1 MNLTKTPSPMNMLR
15 TLHTA
20 VRYGGSGTV
29 LIIGGLDQNGNVLG
43 SAEIFYPATGAFVAL
58 AGQLN
63 TPRYD
68 AAAVVTANGA
78 VLIFGGI
85 GAGVTYLSSVEIFV
99 PGSGRP
105 EVTGTFAVASGS
117 LSTPRAG
124 MKAEMIAGGGIL
136 VTGGQDGSDQALA
149 LAEIYTPGI

>member
-1 MNLTKTPSPMNMLR
+1 MNLIQTPSAMNTLR
-15 TLHTA
+15 TLHSATRLGA
-20 VRYGGSGTV
+20 GGAI
-29 LIIGGLDQNGNVLG
+29 LVLG
-43 SAEIFYPATGAFVAL
+43 GIDQTGTPLASAEIFYPATGLFVAC

-63 TPRYD
+63 AARYD
-68 AAAVVTANGA
+68 HVAVVTAGGA

-105 EVTGTFAVASGS
+105 EVTGTFVIASGS
-117 LSTPRAG
+117 LSTARAG
-124 MKAEMIAGGGIL
+124 MKAEILPNGGVL